1 MCDDNEVVFEIINGD
16 DPREIARRVCSIVV
30 GNRDTWEKNDHSW
43 FFGENNEWV
52 IVRMTA
58 TKYTLR
64 GMDGFA
70 TGQQEALKTVIEWL
84 VNGVPKPT
92 YVYPFHTAP
101 LNGEQVE
108 V

>member
-70 TGQQEALKTVIEWL
+70 VGQQEALKTVIEWL
-84 VNGVPKPT
+84 VNGEPKPT